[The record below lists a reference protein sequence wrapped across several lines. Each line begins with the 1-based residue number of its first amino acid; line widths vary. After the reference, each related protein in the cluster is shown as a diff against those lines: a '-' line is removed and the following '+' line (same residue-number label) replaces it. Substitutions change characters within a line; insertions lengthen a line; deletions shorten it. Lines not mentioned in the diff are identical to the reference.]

1 MGIKSWRLQIRQGSG
16 PPLPTSSVSCFA
28 KKRNPRKKAG
38 QELSNIS
45 ARFKPESPGRC
56 WFLRGGR
63 CLTEVRTGAG
73 RPHVRSGLY
82 CPNQTGEPRTP
93 SCSKSSN
100 SWLSNSS
107 VWRQGNSRSFPEL
120 GQVADPFNI
129 GKIQQDNFPQY
140 FTNTNFPW
148 KQDFCFSLNK

>member
-28 KKRNPRKKAG
+28 KRRNPRKKSG

-73 RPHVRSGLY
+73 RPHVRSGFY

-93 SCSKSSN
+93 AAARAPTAGCPTRVSGDKATQGASLSWVRWLIPLTSGKSN
-100 SWLSNSS
+100 RTIFHNILLI
-107 VWRQGNSRSFPEL
+107 QIFLGN
-120 GQVADPFNI
+120 
-129 GKIQQDNFPQY
+129 KIFV
-140 FTNTNFPW
+140 
-148 KQDFCFSLNK
+148 SL